1 MKRLAGIPHPLA
13 FSSEENIFVARAA
26 YSPFTKESVCM
37 SFIDTHAHIYDE
49 QFDDDIAEVLERCQE
64 AGVETIYMPNIDH
77 TSVDAMLELEH
88 RYPTQCVAMM
98 GLHPSSVKKDFEREL
113 YQVEEWLDKRSFA
126 AVGEIGLDY
135 YWDTTFKEQQQEA
148 LRIQIALAKKHN
160 LPIVLHT
167 RNSTEDTIAIVEEYA
182 DDLTGVFHCFGGTVA
197 EAQRITELGF
207 YLGLGG
213 VSTFKNAGM
222 HEVIP
227 HLDRQRVVLETDS
240 PYLAPVPHRGKR
252 NEPANIPLIA
262 QRVADAWEMDVAEV
276 AQLTTQNAHQLF
288 GAKQ

>member
-1 MKRLAGIPHPLA
+1 MP
-13 FSSEENIFVARAA
+13 
-26 YSPFTKESVCM
+26 
-37 SFIDTHAHIYDE
+37 FIDTHAHIYDE
-49 QFDDDIAEVLERCQE
+49 QFSQDIQDVLERCQE
-64 AGVETIYMPNIDH
+64 VAVATVYMPNIDH
-77 TSVDAMLELEH
+77 TTVDAMLELEH
-88 RYPTQCVAMM
+88 RYPEQCVAMM

-113 YQVEEWLDKRSFA
+113 YWVEEWLSKRPFA

-148 LRIQIALAKKHN
+148 LRIQIELAKKYT

-167 RNSTEDTIAIVEEYA
+167 RDSTEDTIAIVEEHA
-182 DDLTGVFHCFGGTVA
+182 DDLTGVFHCFGGTVE

-222 HEVIP
+222 NEVIP
-227 HLDRQRVVLETDS
+227 HLNRQRVVLETDS

-252 NEPANIPLIA
+252 NEPAYLPLIA
-262 QRVADAWEMDVAEV
+262 QRIADLWEVDVSEV
-276 AQLTTQNAHQLF
+276 AWQTTANAQQLF
-288 GAKQ
+288 RSSATENVRKSRPEID

>member
-1 MKRLAGIPHPLA
+1 MP
-13 FSSEENIFVARAA
+13 
-26 YSPFTKESVCM
+26 
-37 SFIDTHAHIYDE
+37 FIDTHAHIYDP
-49 QFDDDIAEVLERCQE
+49 QFDEDIQDVLERCQE
-64 AGVETIYMPNIDH
+64 ADVTTVYMPNIDH

-88 RYPTQCVAMM
+88 RYPDQCIAMM
-98 GLHPSSVKKDFEREL
+98 GLHPGSVKKDFEREL
-113 YQVEEWLDKRSFA
+113 YIVEEWLGKRSFA

-148 LRIQIALAKKHN
+148 LRIQIALAKKYR

-167 RNSTEDTIAIVEEYA
+167 RDSTEDTLAIVEEYA
-182 DDLTGVFHCFGGTVA
+182 DDLLGVFHCFGGTVA
-197 EAQRITELGF
+197 EAQRMTALGC

-222 HEVIP
+222 QEVIP

-252 NEPANIPLIA
+252 NEPAYIPLIA
-262 QRVADAWEMDVAEV
+262 QRIADCWKVDITEV
-276 AQLTTQNAHQLF
+276 AQQTTENAKKLF
-288 GAKQ
+288 GNSSKS

>member
-1 MKRLAGIPHPLA
+1 MP
-13 FSSEENIFVARAA
+13 
-26 YSPFTKESVCM
+26 
-37 SFIDTHAHIYDE
+37 FIDTHAHIYDE
-49 QFDDDIAEVLERCQE
+49 QFNEDIQEVLERCQE
-64 AGVETIYMPNIDH
+64 ADVATIYMPNIDH
-77 TSVDAMLELEH
+77 TSVDVMLELEH
-88 RYPTQCVAMM
+88 RYPEQCIAMM
-98 GLHPSSVKKDFEREL
+98 GLHPGSVKKDFEREL
-113 YQVEEWLDKRSFA
+113 YVVEEWFSERSFV

-148 LRIQIALAKKHN
+148 LRIQLALAKRYA

-167 RNSTEDTIAIVEEYA
+167 RDSTEDTIAIVAEYA
-182 DDLTGVFHCFGGTVA
+182 DSITGVFHCFGGTVE

-252 NEPANIPLIA
+252 NEPAYIPLIA
-262 QRVADAWEMDVAEV
+262 QRIADLWKVDVAEV
-276 AQLTTQNAHQLF
+276 AQQTTKNAQWLF
-288 GAKQ
+288 GSPETKR